1 MPSSVPC
8 RCSGKSASVGPRRG
22 KDHPCRDR
30 SRVPAARLD
39 DLRSKATAPV
49 HGAQQVTDVHELGLE
64 LDDQESPALG
74 MPEQRDRSHR
84 ARPRSR
90 KTPLTPSPSQGSR
103 GRERS
108 RPTRAV
114 PSGER
119 SRADQVQP
127 LCREEAARAGS
138 RARRPLAEGQPASSP
153 GSARARPSRR
163 PSARRRP
170 VSPGRPDARR
180 VSGVRPGSC
189 SRSGDRPRTE
199 CCRAA
204 LHCHLVAP
212 GLLGIEA
219 APARS
224 NPRLAVRRKA
234 TNRADRLPNS
244 PRVTIWHKAHARS
257 VRRPWKPRGQ
267 APHRPWTRHHPH
279 VDNQPLN
286 VDEHGSCVET
296 RNHHI

>member
-1 MPSSVPC
+1 MVRDRTRRVGVSARAARSRHIEIAAIESPGYRSHRRISRAPDGNAVLQY
-8 RCSGKSASVGPRRG
+8 RAILGKSASVGPRRG

-189 SRSGDRPRTE
+189 SRSGDRPRKNVAG
-199 CCRAA
+199 RP
-204 LHCHLVAP
+204 LRCHLVAP

-219 APARS
+219 APRAVKSTLGRTPKSHQSGRS
-224 NPRLAVRRKA
+224 AA
-234 TNRADRLPNS
+234 
-244 PRVTIWHKAHARS
+244 
-257 VRRPWKPRGQ
+257 
-267 APHRPWTRHHPH
+267 
-279 VDNQPLN
+279 
-286 VDEHGSCVET
+286 
-296 RNHHI
+296 